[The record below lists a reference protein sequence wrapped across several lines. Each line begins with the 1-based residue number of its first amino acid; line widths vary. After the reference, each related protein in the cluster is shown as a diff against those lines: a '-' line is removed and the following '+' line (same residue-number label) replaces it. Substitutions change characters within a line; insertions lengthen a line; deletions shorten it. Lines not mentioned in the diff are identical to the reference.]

1 MTISA
6 AGFGRQ
12 IEWEDGKAPPGHN
25 LTFKRSVEAVSFGL
39 FIRLISPKWLF
50 EWGPTQKIRDARD
63 GFAEFRV
70 SSLRIRPRTN
80 THRLRIYPTR
90 AVLFGRDDQWAEILR

>member
-12 IEWEDGKAPPGHN
+12 INWEDDEAPPGHV
-25 LTFKRSVEAVSFGL
+25 LSFKRSVEIVNTGLVFGSL
-39 FIRLISPKWLF
+39 CPKWIF
-50 EWGPTQKIRDARD
+50 EWGPTEKVREVRD

-70 SSLRIRPRTN
+70 RSS
-80 THRLRIYPTR
+80 R
-90 AVLFGRDDQWAEILR
+90 A

>member
-12 IEWEDGKAPPGHN
+12 IEWEDDEAPPGHN
-25 LTFKRSVEAVSFGL
+25 LSFKRSVEAVSTGL

-50 EWGPTQKIRDARD
+50 ELGPTQKFRDARD
-63 GFAEFRV
+63 GFTEFRV
-70 SSLRIRPRTN
+70 CSLRTLPRTG
-80 THRLRIYPTR
+80 
-90 AVLFGRDDQWAEILR
+90 AF

>member
-12 IEWEDGKAPPGHN
+12 IEWEDGEAPPGHN
-25 LTFKRSVEAVSFGL
+25 LSFKRSVEAVSTGL

-50 EWGPTQKIRDARD
+50 EWGPSKKIRDARD

-70 SSLRIRPRTN
+70 CL
-80 THRLRIYPTR
+80 LPTR
-90 AVLFGRDDQWAEILR
+90 LPVGTFLPRIDPTCPVVFGRDDQRSKVL

>member
-6 AGFGRQ
+6 AGFGRR
-12 IEWEDGKAPPGHN
+12 INWEDDEAPSGHD
-25 LTFKRSVEAVSFGL
+25 LSFKSSVEAVSTGL

-50 EWGPTQKIRDARD
+50 EWGPSQKIREARD

-70 SSLRIRPRTN
+70 SSLRTCYVPV
-80 THRLRIYPTR
+80 P
-90 AVLFGRDDQWAEILR
+90 FG

>member
-12 IEWEDGKAPPGHN
+12 IDWEDGEAPPGHT
-25 LTFKRSVEAVSFGL
+25 LSFKRSVEAVSIGL
-39 FIRLISPKWLF
+39 FIRLITPKWLF
-50 EWGPTQKIRDARD
+50 EWGPSQKIREARD

-70 SSLRIRPRTN
+70 CL
-80 THRLRIYPTR
+80 
-90 AVLFGRDDQWAEILR
+90 